1 MLRLVADPATAAR
14 MGSAGRLRVEG
25 TTWEAVGDEL
35 MAHHDTARAI
45 GVPGGP
51 ARSARRTWS
60 ENVGARS

>member
-1 MLRLVADPATAAR
+1 V
-14 MGSAGRLRVEG
+14 
-25 TTWEAVGDEL
+25 AVGDEL

-51 ARSARRTWS
+51 ARSARSTWS